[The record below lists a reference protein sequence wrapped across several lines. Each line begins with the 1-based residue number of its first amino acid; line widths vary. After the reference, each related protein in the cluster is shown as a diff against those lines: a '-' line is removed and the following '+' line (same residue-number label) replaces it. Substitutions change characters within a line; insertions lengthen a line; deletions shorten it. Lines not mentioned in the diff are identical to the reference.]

1 MTGLVTADGRTVS
14 EQQARDYARRL
25 YARTRDPRIYG
36 HVHIFDPSYGV
47 NSVATK
53 RWSSAYHGIPSMSES
68 KQAFVSRFDGGL
80 FGKCDFSQHELRIIA
95 ALCKDANM
103 MQAFI
108 DGKDLHRMV
117 ASKMYHIPEE
127 EVTPNQRAVAKSA
140 NFGLVYLKTPES
152 FAVDYLN
159 NDVAEAN
166 KLFDTIFAL
175 FPGLKAWRDEQIA
188 KLHDRMNRSLTDY
201 VRFPIYTL
209 WGDPIWHE
217 FDRTKRMEVID
228 AERYAV
234 NWQIQSTASNLAGL
248 AAAETDAWLRAHGK
262 QTVVTGFIHDC
273 EEFDMHMGELFD
285 MLDQVPRIAEEYLF
299 QEFGLPVQIDVEMGP
314 TLGNE
319 IEVQRLKGER
329 RFIDADGNI
338 QAILSGSRDDV
349 VATVERIGRVYD
361 LQLGEAVDTEV
372 HNSWKDVMSIKG
384 CYYSGMGR
392 TDVRRRVPI
401 TVYAKA
407 A

>member
-1 MTGLVTADGRTVS
+1 MTVLRTADGKTVTQ
-14 EQQARDYARRL
+14 EQATQYARRL
-25 YARTRDPRIYG
+25 YARTQDPKLYG

-68 KQAFVSRFDGGL
+68 KMAFVSRFDGGL

-95 ALCKDANM
+95 ALCKDPNM

-108 DGKDLHRMV
+108 DNKDLHRMV
-117 ASKMYHIPEE
+117 ASKMYHIEE
-127 EVTPNQRAVAKSA
+127 EDVTANQRAVAKSA

-159 NDVAEAN
+159 NDVQQAID
-166 KLFDTIFAL
+166 LFNTIFTL
-175 FPGLKAWRDEQIA
+175 FPLLKSWRDEQIA
-188 KLHDRMNRSLTDY
+188 KLHQIMDRSPVDY

-217 FDRTKRMEVID
+217 FDRTKKMDVID

-248 AAAETDAWLRAHGK
+248 AAAETDTWLK
-262 QTVVTGFIHDC
+262 DNSKETVVTGFIHDC
-273 EEFDMHMGELFD
+273 EEFDLYMPELFD
-285 MLDQVPRIAEEYLF
+285 MMDQVPKIAEEYLF
-299 QEFGLPVQIDVEMGP
+299 KEFGLPVQIDVELGP

-319 IEVQRLKGER
+319 IEVKRLKGNK
-329 RFIDADGNI
+329 RFLDDDGNI
-338 QAILSGSRDDV
+338 VATLDGSRDDV
-349 VATVERIGRVYD
+349 LATIERIGRVYD
-361 LQLGEAVDTEV
+361 LELGEHTDKEV
-372 HNSWKDVMSIKG
+372 KNSWKDVFSIKG
-384 CYYSGMGR
+384 CYYSGMGK
-392 TDVRRRVPI
+392 TDVERKVPI
-401 TVYAKA
+401 KIFAPA
-407 A
+407 